1 MNKIQEF
8 EMWLGDMNNQL
19 EKANKA
25 GIPLIVQDMKKEKKY
40 NQGYIPKIQYWT
52 DKLMEA
58 VTPMDQIKALN
69 KVRYFQKRHHEV
81 YGVWPEMVVK

>member
-25 GIPLIVQDMKKEKKY
+25 GIPLIVQDMKKEKY
-40 NQGYIPKIQYWT
+40 PNGYLPKIEYWL
-52 DKLMEA
+52 DKVENGRTKEGRAHAKSKVMYFLKRQMES
-58 VTPMDQIKALN
+58 
-69 KVRYFQKRHHEV
+69 
-81 YGVWPEMVVK
+81 

>member
-25 GIPLIVQDMKKEKKY
+25 GIPLIVQDMKKEKY
-40 NQGYIPKIQYWT
+40 PNGYLPKI
-52 DKLMEA
+52 
-58 VTPMDQIKALN
+58 
-69 KVRYFQKRHHEV
+69 
-81 YGVWPEMVVK
+81 

>member
-8 EMWLGDMNNQL
+8 EMWLSDMDTQL
-19 EKANKA
+19 QEANKA
-25 GIPLIVQDMKKEKKY
+25 GVPLIVKDMKY
-40 NQGYIPKIQYWT
+40 NQGYIPKVQYWT

-81 YGVWPEMVVK
+81 YGVWPEMKVK